1 VNVRR
6 VFDRDH
12 PSSVVV
18 RPYPALSAEIG
29 CQIGCQMCAAGRGAV
44 TKLPVLWEWRHRNA
58 GKVERNLPKVEVA
71 GSIPVSRSVLYSKSA
86 CSGVSF
92 RPRSRPPAKPVEPSK
107 TLNILDFRI
116 RIRRIA
122 VSTVPIAPTTRATPC
137 SATALFGPPARW

>member
-1 VNVRR
+1 MGRASQIASQPGGGRRQKRLVLNTRGLVAQGIEQRFPTRSKGPRTSVNVRR

-44 TKLPVLWEWRHRNA
+44 TKLPVLWEWRHRDA

-71 GSIPVSRSVLYSKSA
+71 GSIPVSRS
-86 CSGVSF
+86 SF
-92 RPRSRPPAKPVEPSK
+92 IYE
-107 TLNILDFRI
+107 I
-116 RIRRIA
+116 
-122 VSTVPIAPTTRATPC
+122 
-137 SATALFGPPARW
+137 G